1 MNEIKKCPKCKE
13 DIKFDAKKC
22 KHCGADLRNWIERHK
37 ILTVLISMFFL
48 ITITNIFGN
57 VDNSKID
64 STNYS
69 SQKTQI
75 IKITATKL
83 IEEYDENEVSAKQ
96 KYEGKFLQITGT
108 IEDIGS
114 DITGDPYIILN
125 SRFGLSGV
133 QCVFPKT
140 QISNISKLK
149 KGSEVTIIGKNIGNI
164 LNIVLK
170 DCSF

>member
-1 MNEIKKCPKCKE
+1 MNEIKKCSKCKE

-37 ILTVLISMFFL
+37 ILTVLISIFFL
-48 ITITNIFGN
+48 IIIANIFGS

-64 STNYS
+64 STNYG
-69 SQKTQI
+69 SQKTQV

-83 IEEYDENEVSAKQ
+83 IEEYDENEVFAKQ
-96 KYEGKFLQITGT
+96 KYEDKFLQVTGI

-114 DITGDPYIILN
+114 DITGDPYIILGGH
-125 SRFGLSGV
+125 SGLSGI

-149 KGSEVTIIGKNIGNI
+149 NGNEVTVTGKNIGNI
-164 LNIVLK
+164 LNIILK